1 MPVLFLWFP
10 FARVFL
16 GSIPGLGQSPGE
28 GKGYWLQYS
37 DLENSMDYVVYGVKK
52 SWTQLSDWH
61 FTLTFVF
68 IFSPNLYVEIPRP
81 VWWYQEVGPWEVIKF
96 RGWSPCEWDSWPW
109 KEILKSPSVSHT
121 KTWRSPSPSHAGILI
136 SDFQPPRLQ
145 EISVVYKPPVCP
157 NELRHHL

>member
-81 VWWYQEVGPWEVIKF
+81 VWCFQEVGPWEVIKF
-96 RGWSPCEWDSWPW
+96 RLGHEDAALIMALVALKGKRSSLFLPLFPWECTARGPCDNTERSWPFA
-109 KEILKSPSVSHT
+109 T
-121 KTWRSPSPSHAGILI
+121 
-136 SDFQPPRLQ
+136 
-145 EISVVYKPPVCP
+145 
-157 NELRHHL
+157 